1 MASLCLTLSLSQK
14 KGLSVCRNFIAC
26 TLIVVLSWPEDGRSR
41 PKHVANH
48 NLIVIIASCLDVFC
62 VLTVHNILYK
72 YDIRNG
78 MASLCLTL
86 SLSLKK
92 KKGLSA
98 CRNFIVSH
106 EQRNAPITFLLS
118 LRPSLCQHVSAR
130 FPLDG
135 FLWNLMETLT
145 KTCSGTPN
153 FVKIGQ
159 KCRCCNADYSQLY
172 NNEKGTNPCVFMATL
187 KDFHIAGNYIWVSN
201 TKRKHCCFSMTS
213 LVKRTRDDT
222 LYV

>member
-1 MASLCLTLSLSQK
+1 MYFVYWRCTIYYTNMIYATGWPLSVSLSLSLSLSQ
-14 KGLSVCRNFIAC
+14 
-26 TLIVVLSWPEDGRSR
+26 
-41 PKHVANH
+41 
-48 NLIVIIASCLDVFC
+48 
-62 VLTVHNILYK
+62 
-72 YDIRNG
+72 
-78 MASLCLTL
+78 
-86 SLSLKK
+86 K